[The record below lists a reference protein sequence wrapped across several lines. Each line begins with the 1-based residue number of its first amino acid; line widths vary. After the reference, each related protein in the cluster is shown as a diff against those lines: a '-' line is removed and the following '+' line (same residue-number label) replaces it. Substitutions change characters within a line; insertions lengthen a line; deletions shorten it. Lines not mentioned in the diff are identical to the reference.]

1 MFELGVIFQGS
12 LWKQKQK
19 KCHVN
24 LNRSPFQFHLHH
36 SRPLYLYMDSF
47 ILVQYIMLSWELCV
61 CKYNSGM
68 WKLDYCIENY
78 LFLKK
83 WMLIALQLKKKKNV
97 LTGFWK
103 FLYFC
108 A

>member
-24 LNRSPFQFHLHH
+24 LNRSLFQFHLHH
-36 SRPLYLYMDSF
+36 SRPLYLYSDSF
-47 ILVQYIMLSWELCV
+47 ILVQYIMFSWELCV

-68 WKLDYCIENY
+68 WKLEYCIENY
-78 LFLKK
+78 LLKK
-83 WMLIALQLKKKKNV
+83 HYVNCTAVKKKIIESQVFEN
-97 LTGFWK
+97 
-103 FLYFC
+103 
-108 A
+108 